1 MFVRLGN
8 GRVLCCDKN
17 PFFSKANF
25 CSVYFNNLRGNFFYE
40 ILGVVSNTG
49 VLFSSNN
56 FIEELIVL
64 RNVQEVSF
72 WETFSDFS
80 DLFWSPMLNFARS

>member
-17 PFFSKANF
+17 PFFSKADF

-56 FIEELIVL
+56 LIEEFVL
-64 RNVQEVSF
+64 RNVGRF
-72 WETFSDFS
+72 FLG
-80 DLFWSPMLNFARS
+80 DLF